1 MTDLE
6 IINNIKKG
14 NREKPMRLLYK
25 EFAKIKVLI
34 LKSGGTN
41 EIAQEIFN
49 DSLILLIEKIE
60 QPSFKLT
67 SKLTTY
73 LYGINRFLWK
83 NQLRKENKKQ
93 ELEWSDTLILNEE
106 DLGYDF
112 DKEEQ
117 LNKLEALLEK
127 ITEKCKTIIKLFYFE
142 KQSMKQIAER
152 LNFSS
157 VNSAKTQKYKCLER
171 VSKLAKSTNF

>member
-6 IINNIKKG
+6 IINSIKKG
-14 NREKPMRLLYK
+14 NREKPLKFLYK

-60 QPSFKLT
+60 QPKFELT

-93 ELEWSDTLILNEE
+93 ELEWSDTLILNED

-112 DKEEQ
+112 DKEEK
-117 LNKLEALLEK
+117 LNKLEALLEQ
-127 ITEKCKTIIKLFYFE
+127 ITEKCKAIIKLFYFE
-142 KQSMKQIAER
+142 KQTMKQIAER
-152 LNFSS
+152 LGFSS
-157 VNSAKTQKYKCLER
+157 VNSAKTQKYKCLES
-171 VSKLAKSTNF
+171 VSKLAKSSNF